1 MSTHRLCTTPRKI
14 RLTIAVFLTHFGHV
28 GLPTVTR
35 DDRVDD
41 EFHKIVDRA
50 QSVQGTFNKPR
61 SILDLY
67 TPRFV
72 KGVGAQKVGMCPVW

>member
-1 MSTHRLCTTPRKI
+1 MFTL
-14 RLTIAVFLTHFGHV
+14 AVLLLGT
-28 GLPTVTR
+28 LR
-35 DDRVDD
+35 RYSVDD
-41 EFHKIVDRA
+41 EFHEVVDRA
-50 QSVQGTFNKPR
+50 QTVQGTFNKPR